1 MTGSAASPA
10 DTVLADT
17 VLAELGAMRVMP
29 VVVIDDPADAVPLA
43 EALLAGGVACAE
55 VTLRTP
61 RALDALEQMASVAAF
76 LVGAGTVLTE
86 AQAEECVDRGARFL
100 VSPGTSAQVIRR
112 AAQRGVACIPGVAS
126 ATEVMTAL
134 AEGVSTVKLF
144 PAGQLGGPA
153 MIRALRGPFAE
164 VSFVPSGGI
173 DIDNASSFAIDGVL
187 SVSTSWI
194 APRAAISRGLFADIT
209 ERARLFREAVAR

>member
-1 MTGSAASPA
+1 MTGPAAEVMA
-10 DTVLADT
+10 ET
-17 VLAELGAMRVMP
+17 VLAELGATRVMP

-61 RALDALEQMASVAAF
+61 RALEALEQMASVAGF
-76 LVGAGTVLTE
+76 LVGAGTVLSE
-86 AQAEECVDRGARFL
+86 AQAEECVARGARFL
-100 VSPGTSAQVIRR
+100 VSPGTSVQVIRR
-112 AAQRGVACIPGVAS
+112 ARQLDVAVIPGVAS

-153 MIRALRGPFAE
+153 MIKALRGPFAD
-164 VSFVPSGGI
+164 VGFVPSGGI

-194 APRAAISRGLFADIT
+194 APRADISSGLFGEIA
-209 ERARLFREAVAR
+209 ERARLFRQAVAR